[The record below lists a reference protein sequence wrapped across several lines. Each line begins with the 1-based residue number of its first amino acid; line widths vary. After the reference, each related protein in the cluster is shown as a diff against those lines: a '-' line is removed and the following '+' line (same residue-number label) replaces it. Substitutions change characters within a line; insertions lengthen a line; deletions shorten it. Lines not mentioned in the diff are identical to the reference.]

1 MYNINTQR
9 ILYYESIDEIKIF
22 INLDFSENVI
32 VGYGKFDLYV
42 FFKYEDYR
50 KLVFQGYYGSLER
63 NIRRRDRW
71 LYRDRQFSD
80 SDSIVLFDFEFFK
93 FGSKRNFQSEYDLVL
108 IRSSVIEVF
117 VKYEEIGTLKY

>member
-42 FFKYEDYR
+42 FFKYGDYR
-50 KLVFQGYYGSLER
+50 KLIFQGYYGSLER

-93 FGSKRNFQSEYDLVL
+93 FGSKRNFQLEYDLVL